1 MRFEKGIFLATV
13 ALWATSAGAYNV
25 SVTPDYGHVLV
36 IENTLDSLGTTPE
49 VLYKSDSSGK
59 GAGYAAN
66 VTTTGSSVFFS
77 SSSISAGAGNGSG
90 SLVGVTL
97 DFSDLGAAQ
106 INSMTSTIFQSTFGF
121 YMAPFGNNVPVCT
134 GATLPTCLGATT
146 GAVDFAAMIDGGSS
160 VLPPGMAGSYF
171 SFDVLVNGTTQY
183 SIGGGLTLFDN
194 GTNPPVLLSYSNI
207 NGVLGALDDLST
219 VLPGFQLLQNDG
231 YGLIYGW
238 DQSNFTVNFDT
249 PITDSGSITYQITTS
264 TFGDS
269 LTGDNESSRSIIA
282 FSCFADPVGRGS
294 TRGSL
299 IPLLSNLADPT
310 CDDFRSEGDQ
320 KRDYVLKLGTIDEN
334 GNFGFTAPGGAI
346 PEPDTW
352 AMLIMGF
359 GLVGLS
365 MRRGRK
371 PVESA

>member
-1 MRFEKGIFLATV
+1 
-13 ALWATSAGAYNV
+13 
-25 SVTPDYGHVLV
+25 
-36 IENTLDSLGTTPE
+36 
-49 VLYKSDSSGK
+49 
-59 GAGYAAN
+59 
-66 VTTTGSSVFFS
+66 
-77 SSSISAGAGNGSG
+77 
-90 SLVGVTL
+90 
-97 DFSDLGAAQ
+97 
-106 INSMTSTIFQSTFGF
+106 
-121 YMAPFGNNVPVCT
+121 
-134 GATLPTCLGATT
+134 
-146 GAVDFAAMIDGGSS
+146 
-160 VLPPGMAGSYF
+160 MAGSYF

>member
-1 MRFEKGIFLATV
+1 MRIAKGILLVSAG
-13 ALWATSAGAYNV
+13 LWASVAGAYTV
-25 SVTPDYGHVLV
+25 GVTPNYGHVLV
-36 IENTLDSLGTTPE
+36 IENDLQSIGVTPE
-49 VLYKSDSSGK
+49 VFYTSDSSGK

-66 VTTTGSSVFFS
+66 VTTNSGSVFFS
-77 SSSISAGAGNGSG
+77 SSAISSGSG
-90 SLVGVTL
+90 NAAASAVGVTL
-97 DFSDLGAAQ
+97 DFADLGAAQ

-121 YMAPFGNNVPVCT
+121 YIAPFGNNVPVCT

-146 GAVDFAAMIDGGSS
+146 GAVDFASMVDGGSG
-160 VLPPGMAGSYF
+160 LFTDGMAGSYF
-171 SFDVLVNGTTQY
+171 SFEVLVNGVSQY
-183 SIGGGLTLFDN
+183 SIGGGLTLVDN
-194 GTNPPVLLSYSNI
+194 GANPPTLVSYSDI
-207 NGVLGALDDLST
+207 NGVIGSLDDLST

-249 PITDSGSITYQITTS
+249 PIVDSGNISYQINTY

-294 TRGSL
+294 TQSAM
-299 IPLLSNLADPT
+299 IPLLSNLASPT
-310 CDDFRSEGDQ
+310 CDDFRAGGDQ
-320 KRDYVLKLGTIDEN
+320 KRDYVLKLGNIDEN
-334 GNFGFTAPGGAI
+334 GNFSFTAPGGAV

-352 AMLIMGF
+352 AMLIVGF

-365 MRRGRK
+365 MRRGNK
-371 PVESA
+371 AVTNA

>member
-1 MRFEKGIFLATV
+1 MRIAKGILLVSAG
-13 ALWATSAGAYNV
+13 LWATAAGAYNV
-25 SVTPDYGHVLV
+25 SVSPEYGHVLV
-36 IENTLDSLGTTPE
+36 IENGVESIGTTPE
-49 VLYKSDSSGK
+49 VLYTSDSAGK

-66 VTTTGSSVFFS
+66 VTTGGGSVFFS
-77 SSSISAGAGNGSG
+77 SSSISSGSG
-90 SLVGVTL
+90 NAAASSVGVTL
-97 DFSDLGAAQ
+97 NFTDLGAAQ

-146 GAVDFAAMIDGGSS
+146 GAVDFASMVDGGAFAE
-160 VLPPGMAGSYF
+160 GMAGSYF
-171 SFDVLVNGTTQY
+171 SFDVLVNGSSQY
-183 SIGGGLTLFDN
+183 SIVGSLILLDN
-194 GTNPPVLLSYSNI
+194 GANPPTLASYSNI
-207 NGVLGALDDLST
+207 NGVVGSLDDLST

-249 PITDSGSITYQITTS
+249 PIVDSGSITYQISTY

-294 TRGSL
+294 TQSQL
-299 IPLLSNLADPT
+299 IPLLNNMADPT
-310 CDDFRSEGDQ
+310 CDDFRAGGDQ
-320 KRDYVLKLGTIDEN
+320 KRDYVLKLGSIDEN
-334 GNFGFTAPGGAI
+334 GNFGFTAPGGAV

-365 MRRGRK
+365 MRRGK
-371 PVESA
+371 KTVPSA

>member
-1 MRFEKGIFLATV
+1 MRIVKGILLVSAG
-13 ALWATSAGAYNV
+13 LWASAAGAYNV
-25 SVTPDYGHVLV
+25 SVTPDFGHLLI
-36 IENTLDSLGTTPE
+36 IENSPVSIGTTPE
-49 VLYKSDSSGK
+49 VFYTSDSAGK

-66 VTTTGSSVFFS
+66 VTTTGGSVFFS
-77 SSSISAGAGNGSG
+77 SSSISAGSGNAAVSG
-90 SLVGVTL
+90 VGVTL
-97 DFSDLGAAQ
+97 NFTDLGATP

-121 YMAPFGNNVPVCT
+121 YMAPFGNNAPVCT
-134 GATLPTCLGATT
+134 GATLPTCLGATS
-146 GAVDFAAMIDGGSS
+146 GVVDFASMVDGGSS
-160 VLPPGMAGSYF
+160 LFTDGMAGSYF
-171 SFDVLVNGTTQY
+171 SFEVLVNGVSQY
-183 SIGGGLTLFDN
+183 EIGGGLTLIDN
-194 GTNPPVLLSYSNI
+194 GANPPALVSYSSI
-207 NGVLGALDDLST
+207 NGVLGAIDDLST

-249 PITDSGSITYQITTS
+249 PIVGSGNISYQISTY

-294 TRGSL
+294 TRGQL
-299 IPLLSNLADPT
+299 IPLLNGLADPT
-310 CDDFRSEGDQ
+310 CDDFREGGDQ
-320 KRDYVLKLGTIDEN
+320 KRDYVLKLGSIDEN
-334 GNFGFTAPGGAI
+334 GNFGFTAPGI

-365 MRRGRK
+365 MRRGK
-371 PVESA
+371 KAVPSA